1 MKSMRIVA
9 STLLAACL
17 LVVPLAWSQGGN
29 AEEQIATLSD
39 QFVQAMAK
47 ADTAFMEKHLADE
60 FTAIHSDGKLTTK
73 AQEIDNLKS
82 STLKWN
88 SVDVHDRK
96 IRTYGDMG
104 TVIMLATSKGT
115 ISGKPY
121 SGDFRTTQVWV
132 KNSGDWKMV
141 AFQSTRVASASQ

>member
-1 MKSMRIVA
+1 MKIIKLITFSVMSV
-9 STLLAACL
+9 CL
-17 LVVPLAWSQGGN
+17 LVVPRAWSQGGS
-29 AEEQIATLSD
+29 AEKQIAGLSD

-47 ADTAFMEKHLADE
+47 TDTAFMEKHLADE

-82 STLKWN
+82 STLKWD

-96 IRTYGDMG
+96 IRAYGNTA
-104 TVIMLATSKGT
+104 TVIMLATSRGT

-132 KNSGDWKMV
+132 ENSGDWKMV

>member
-1 MKSMRIVA
+1 MKKMRIIVPA
-9 STLLAACL
+9 VLVVCL

-29 AEEQIATLSD
+29 AEEQIGALSD

-47 ADTAFMEKHLADE
+47 ADTAFMEKHFADE

-73 AQEIDNLKS
+73 AQEIENLKS
-82 STLKWN
+82 STLKWD
-88 SVDVHDRK
+88 SVDVQDRK
-96 IRTYGDMG
+96 IHVYGDAA

-132 KNSGDWKMV
+132 KNKGNWKMV

>member
-1 MKSMRIVA
+1 MKLFNFVA
-9 STLLAACL
+9 PTLVAVCL
-17 LVVPLAWSQGGN
+17 VVVPLAWSQGGN
-29 AEEQIATLSD
+29 AEKQIAALSD

-47 ADTAFMEKHLADE
+47 ADTNFMEKHLADE

-73 AQEIDNLKS
+73 AQEIDNLKT
-82 STLKWN
+82 STLKWD
-88 SVDVHDRK
+88 SVEVHDRK
-96 IRTYGDMG
+96 IRDYGDAA

-132 KNSGDWKMV
+132 KNQGDWKMV

>member
-1 MKSMRIVA
+1 MKSMRIIVPA
-9 STLLAACL
+9 ALAVCL
-17 LVVPLAWSQGGN
+17 LVVPLVWSQGGN
-29 AEEQIATLSD
+29 AEQQVAALSE

-47 ADTAFMEKHLADE
+47 TDTAFMEKHLADE
-60 FTAIHSDGKLTTK
+60 FTAIHSDGKSTTK
-73 AQEIDNLKS
+73 DQEIDNLKS
-82 STLKWN
+82 SNLKWD
-88 SVDVHDRK
+88 SVDVQDKK
-96 IRTYGDMG
+96 IRVYGDTA

-132 KNSGDWKMV
+132 KNKGDWKMV

>member
-1 MKSMRIVA
+1 MKIIKLITFSVMSV
-9 STLLAACL
+9 CL
-17 LVVPLAWSQGGN
+17 LVVPIAWSQGGS
-29 AEEQIATLSD
+29 AEKQIAGLSD

-47 ADTAFMEKHLADE
+47 TDTAFMEKHLADE

-82 STLKWN
+82 STLKWD

-96 IRTYGDMG
+96 IRAYGNTA
-104 TVIMLATSKGT
+104 TVIMLATSRGT

-132 KNSGDWKMV
+132 ENSGDWKMV

>member
-1 MKSMRIVA
+1 MKSMRIIVPA
-9 STLLAACL
+9 VLVVCL
-17 LVVPLAWSQGGN
+17 LVVPLARSQGGN
-29 AEEQIATLSD
+29 AEEQIGALSD

-82 STLKWN
+82 SNLKWD
-88 SVDVHDRK
+88 SVDVRDRK
-96 IRTYGDMG
+96 IRDYGNTA

-132 KNSGDWKMV
+132 KNKGDWKMV

>member
-1 MKSMRIVA
+1 MKSMRLVVPA
-9 STLLAACL
+9 VLAVCL
-17 LVVPLAWSQGGN
+17 LVVSVARSQGGN
-29 AEEQIATLSD
+29 AEEQIGELSD

-47 ADTAFMEKHLADE
+47 ADTAFMEKHLAGE
-60 FTAIHSDGKLTTK
+60 FTAIHSDGKLTTRT
-73 AQEIDNLKS
+73 QEIDNLKS
-82 STLKWN
+82 STLKWD
-88 SVDVHDRK
+88 SVDVQDRK
-96 IRTYGDMG
+96 IHVYGDAA

-132 KNSGDWKMV
+132 KNKGNWKMV

>member
-1 MKSMRIVA
+1 MKTMRIIVPA
-9 STLLAACL
+9 VLAVCRP
-17 LVVPLAWSQGGN
+17 VVPLVWSQRGKT
-29 AEEQIATLSD
+29 EEQNATLSD

-47 ADTAFMEKHLADE
+47 ADTAFMEKHLSDE

-82 STLKWN
+82 STLKWD

-96 IRTYGDMG
+96 IRTYGDTA

-115 ISGKPY
+115 VSGKPY

-132 KNSGDWKMV
+132 RNSGDWKMV
-141 AFQSTRVASASQ
+141 AFQSTRVASASE